1 MEAPRRAGW
10 EWGGGGVLKKRSV
23 SLSRVDGGGIGDK
36 QVKGW
41 GGMEAGVGGCMLT
54 QTGMEN

>member
-1 MEAPRRAGW
+1 M
-10 EWGGGGVLKKRSV
+10 GGGGVLKKRSV

-54 QTGMEN
+54 QTGMEK